1 MLYPALIMRHL
12 VADHIEMLRRDAKQA
27 LPRAPRPAA
36 DLRDVEL
43 RLCRVGDDPELER
56 LAELEGRPVPFGR
69 LVVAV
74 VRGRIVAALP
84 IGGGRPLADPFARTA
99 HLLPL
104 LELRASQLREP
115 VPRRRL
121 FPRHVSLIRGST
133 HA

>member
-1 MLYPALIMRHL
+1 MLYPAFVMRQL
-12 VADHIEMLRRDAKQA
+12 ATDHIEMLRRDALPP

-36 DLRDVEL
+36 DIRDVEL

-56 LAELEGRPVPFGR
+56 LAGLEGRPVPFGR

-74 VRGRIVAALP
+74 VKGRIVAALP
-84 IGGGRPLADPFARTA
+84 IGGGRPLADPFAPTA

-115 VPRRRL
+115 TPRRRL
-121 FPRHVSLIRGST
+121 FPRYVSLIRGST